1 MKKLGLTI
9 VALLLSGFAHAAVL
23 KIATVAPEG
32 SGWMK
37 EMRASAKEIQERTDG
52 RVQIKYYG
60 GGVMGND
67 TKVLG
72 KIRIGNLHGGAFTPS
87 ALQKIYPEISLY
99 GLPMIFDSEEEV
111 AYVRSRLDPTILDGL
126 EKAGFVSFGIA
137 TGGFAVLMSNEP
149 IRSLSDLQGKKVW
162 VPEGDMI
169 SYATMQA
176 LSLSPVTLPLTD
188 VLTGLQTGLID
199 IVAMSPIGAL
209 VLQWHT
215 KVKFITDLPLVY
227 TMGFMAIDHNSFKK
241 ISPADQELVREVM
254 VRTYAQL
261 DEANLVDNKEALQ
274 ALLNTGIEKVALD
287 EGEVTEIRV
296 ILRQSNRELAEQ
308 GEYSIDLY
316 EQMLQYVQ
324 EYRANTKV
332 AAGK

>member
-1 MKKLGLTI
+1 
-9 VALLLSGFAHAAVL
+9 
-23 KIATVAPEG
+23 
-32 SGWMK
+32 
-37 EMRASAKEIQERTDG
+37 
-52 RVQIKYYG
+52 
-60 GGVMGND
+60 
-67 TKVLG
+67 
-72 KIRIGNLHGGAFTPS
+72 
-87 ALQKIYPEISLY
+87 
-99 GLPMIFDSEEEV
+99 
-111 AYVRSRLDPTILDGL
+111 
-126 EKAGFVSFGIA
+126 
-137 TGGFAVLMSNEP
+137 
-149 IRSLSDLQGKKVW
+149 
-162 VPEGDMI
+162 
-169 SYATMQA
+169 
-176 LSLSPVTLPLTD
+176 
-188 VLTGLQTGLID
+188 
-199 IVAMSPIGAL
+199 MSPIGAL